1 MNKIK
6 KGDSVVILTGS
17 AKKTVS
23 EVLRVI
29 PKENKVIVK
38 GVNTKTSVK
47 KMGNEKKLVTREYPI
62 DSSNVALVDGKSKTP
77 TRVGFKVEGDK
88 LVRYAKKSGTI
99 IK

>member
-6 KGDSVVILTGS
+6 KGDTVVVLSGS

-29 PKENKVIVK
+29 PKEGKIIVK

-47 KMGNEKKLVTREYPI
+47 KTGNEKKLVTREYPI
-62 DSSNVALVDGKSKTP
+62 DASNVAIADGKSKTP
-77 TRVGFKVEGDK
+77 SRVGFKVEGDK
-88 LVRYAKKSGTI
+88 LVRYAKKSGSI